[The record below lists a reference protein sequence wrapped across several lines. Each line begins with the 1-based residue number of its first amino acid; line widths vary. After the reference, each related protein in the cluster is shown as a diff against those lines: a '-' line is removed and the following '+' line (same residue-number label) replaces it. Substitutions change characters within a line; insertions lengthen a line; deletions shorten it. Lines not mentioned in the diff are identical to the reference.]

1 MVFDD
6 LPTPSLILD
15 WDKLARNCRNMAH
28 RATAHGVRLRPH
40 LKTAKCIEVARM
52 ATDGHFG
59 GLTVSTVAEARYFA
73 ERGFRDITYAVGI
86 SSGKV
91 DELHAIQS
99 ALNASINIILD
110 SSAAAIAVSERAAAI
125 GARFSVFI
133 EIDTGAGR
141 GGVGPNDKVL
151 LEIASAI
158 VSRPSLRLAGVLT
171 HAGHSYLA
179 RSQDEIRTI
188 AAQERAGAVLAADRL
203 RRHGFQC
210 EQVSI
215 GSTPTVLNSDS
226 FDGVTEIRPGVY
238 TLFDVDQASLGVCG
252 TGDIACSVLATV
264 IGHNRRAGHILIDA
278 GALALSKDIS
288 PAKFRD
294 DVRFG
299 LVSYADSL
307 EPIPGLSLS
316 SLHQEHGLIS
326 AHGRS
331 LPYDQM
337 PVGARLRVLPNHV
350 CLTVAPYDKYFVL
363 KDGRVMATWD
373 KARGW

>member
-1 MVFDD
+1 MLALPSDD
-6 LPTPSLILD
+6 
-15 WDKLARNCRNMAH
+15 NCRNMASL
-28 RATAHGVRLRPH
+28 ATAHGVRLRPH
-40 LKTAKCIEVARM
+40 LKTAKCIEVAEM
-52 ATDGHFG
+52 ATAGHFG
-59 GLTVSTVAEARYFA
+59 GMTVSTVAEARFFA

-86 SSGKV
+86 SSGKL

-110 SSAAAIAVSERAAAI
+110 SSAAAIAVSERANAI
-125 GARFSVFI
+125 GAKFSVYI

-141 GGVGPNDKVL
+141 GGVEPNDKVL
-151 LEIASAI
+151 LEIASAV
-158 VSRPSLRLAGVLT
+158 VSSPSLHLAGVLT

-179 RSQDEIRTI
+179 RSRDEMRAI
-188 AAQERAGAVLAADRL
+188 AAGERAGAVLAADRI

-215 GSTPTVLNSDS
+215 GSTPTVLNADS

-238 TLFDVDQASLGVCG
+238 TLFDVDQASLGTCG
-252 TGDIACSVLATV
+252 TSDIACSVLTTV

-288 PAKFRD
+288 PAKFRN
-294 DVRFG
+294 DVQFG

-307 EPIPGLSLS
+307 EPIPGLSLT

-326 AHGRS
+326 AREGP
-331 LPYDQM
+331 LPYDRM

-350 CLTVAPYDKYFVL
+350 CLTVAPYDKYFVV
-363 KDGRVMATWD
+363 KDDRVMATWV